1 MEVPNYELEIL
12 ANRVLIQTTIAALE
26 VAHPGSEATIK
37 RLIEKFTQVDG
48 LDPLSAK
55 IAEIALRVVSNE
67 PEKPALTLV
76 KSD

>member
-12 ANRVLIQTTIAALE
+12 ANRFLIQTTIAALE

-55 IAEIALRVVSNE
+55 IAEIAGVAPVTQDTRTPLG
-67 PEKPALTLV
+67 
-76 KSD
+76 